1 MEVPGMKPAFIIRVF
16 VSVMGVFANLNL
28 LLSDS
33 HRVKEITAKPLTLP
47 EGFTVTAHA
56 GALSTLPNSLY
67 SLTTA
72 ISAGIDVIEVDLNF
86 RPDGT
91 PVIVHNEPKSNFS
104 GVLLSKALSKI
115 AKSDT
120 VLVNLDLKSASNLG
134 VIEDM
139 IKEYDGLI
147 GRVFFTGI
155 SEEFLDDIRKHC
167 PNIPYYLNYNSSS
180 DFKNTPREIDE
191 IVNNVIKAGAIGI
204 NMDSGNFTAE
214 LCSAMHERG
223 LLVSVWTIDKT
234 LDQYRILALSPDN
247 ITTKQPIKLK
257 KIIEKWRG

>member
-1 MEVPGMKPAFIIRVF
+1 MKSEFLIRVF
-16 VSVMGVFANLNL
+16 VSVMDVFSNLNL

-33 HRVKEITAKPLTLP
+33 QRAKEITEKPLTLP

-56 GALSTLPNSLY
+56 GALSTMPNSLY
-67 SLTTA
+67 SLATA
-72 ISAGIDVIEVDLNF
+72 ISAGIDVVEVDLNF

-104 GVLLSKALSKI
+104 GVLLSKALRKI
-115 AKSDT
+115 AKNET

-139 IKEYDGLI
+139 INEHDGLI

-155 SEEFLDDIRKHC
+155 SEEFLDDVRKYC

-180 DFKNTPREIDE
+180 DFKNTPWEIDE

-204 NMDSGNFTAE
+204 NMDSENFTAE
-214 LCSAMHERG
+214 LCAAMHERG

-247 ITTKQPIKLK
+247 ITTKQPTKLK
-257 KIIEKWRG
+257 KIIEKWHG